1 MRQVFDIETGFDSTL
16 LNLNP
21 DGWVEGVTTEK
32 SWRMLYGM
40 DVGVERQLIIAGA
53 PLQTLPALDSSKGT
67 ELLFLVGA
75 LRSGSCMHVIYLCRR
90 HRRRAWAGQR

>member
-1 MRQVFDIETGFDSTL
+1 MFDVETGFDSTL

-21 DGWVEGVTTEK
+21 DGWIEGVTTEK

-53 PLQTLPALDSSKGT
+53 RPTDQPSCPGSKT
-67 ELLFLVGA
+67 A
-75 LRSGSCMHVIYLCRR
+75 HLRRQACRR
-90 HRRRAWAGQR
+90 PKGLQCRTRT